1 MIFDEYSKDSNN
13 IKSVYKSFQNIRLQ
27 SKKEM

>member
-1 MIFDEYSKDSNN
+1 MIFNEYSKDSNN
-13 IKSVYKSFQNIRLQ
+13 IKNVYKSFQNIRLQ